1 MFRRILGSALSLSY
15 SPPWSLIRLYP
26 SHHQH
31 MLLIRPLQIFFKSP
45 RNYFFRTK
53 TKTFLKRPIFFR
65 PGNKTA
71 RQPPRKAK
79 KALPGAACTL
89 ETQQPQ
95 IISRKIWHL
104 LRSKFDNRRPDHPP
118 LACSAHNVS
127 QNL

>member
-1 MFRRILGSALSLSY
+1 
-15 SPPWSLIRLYP
+15 
-26 SHHQH
+26 
-31 MLLIRPLQIFFKSP
+31 MLLIRPLQIFFKAPEITSLEQ
-45 RNYFFRTK
+45 K
-53 TKTFLKRPIFFR
+53 KTFLKRPIFFR

-104 LRSKFDNRRPDHPP
+104 LRSKFDNRRLDHPP
-118 LACSAHNVS
+118 LACSALKRVTK
-127 QNL
+127 NL